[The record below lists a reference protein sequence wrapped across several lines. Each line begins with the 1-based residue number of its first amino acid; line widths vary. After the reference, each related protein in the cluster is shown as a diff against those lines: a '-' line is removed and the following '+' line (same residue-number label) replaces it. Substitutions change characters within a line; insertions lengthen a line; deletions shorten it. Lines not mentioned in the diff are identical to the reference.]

1 MVEEC
6 LARLPEQLR
15 EVSALPGGTLP
26 DEMPETLLILWK
38 KRAEEAAAMQ
48 LPAIYATDWLRYSR
62 TGDRAEYE
70 SRYFPRR
77 RRLTD
82 LVCGALA
89 GEPGLEDA
97 ILDTIWAICEE
108 TAWQLPAHNTYIR
121 DTPSLEWPDPER
133 PIVDLFAAET
143 GGLLACASNVLGKRL
158 PGEAH
163 RRVSREIE
171 RRILTPYLHEHFW
184 WMGNGEEPM
193 CNWTTWC
200 TQNVLL
206 CALMLPQTD
215 EVRRAVI
222 RRAAGS
228 LDCFLK
234 DYGEDGCCNEG
245 AHYYNHAGLCLFGCL
260 ELLCAAAPG
269 AFDSLWHE
277 PKIRAIAAYIFRMH
291 ISGPYYVNFADCS
304 PVIGRR
310 GAREFC
316 FARRTENLPMAIF
329 AARDW
334 KEGLAHPE
342 PDADISRINL
352 WYQMIEAAAAED
364 MLNAAQ
370 QSAPAAGDCFLS
382 SAGVLRADRGSWQLA
397 AKAGCNGDSHN
408 HNDTGSVI
416 LYRDGR
422 PVLIDL
428 GVETYTQKTFSPQ
441 RYEIWTMQSAW
452 HNLPTFDGVMQE
464 AGAQYAASDV
474 ETRFEPQRVSMKMEL
489 AGAWPKDAGLD
500 SFVRTLTLTEDGLKL
515 HDACR
520 GTYRSAFLSL
530 LTCDKP
536 VPEENGLS
544 LPGLAGLRIETDAGA
559 PEIDCV
565 EITDARLRIAWPR
578 FVYRIRIP
586 FMSDVTVTV
595 C

>member
-1 MVEEC
+1 
-6 LARLPEQLR
+6 
-15 EVSALPGGTLP
+15 
-26 DEMPETLLILWK
+26 
-38 KRAEEAAAMQ
+38 
-48 LPAIYATDWLRYSR
+48 
-62 TGDRAEYE
+62 
-70 SRYFPRR
+70 
-77 RRLTD
+77 
-82 LVCGALA
+82 
-89 GEPGLEDA
+89 
-97 ILDTIWAICEE
+97 
-108 TAWQLPAHNTYIR
+108 
-121 DTPSLEWPDPER
+121 
-133 PIVDLFAAET
+133 
-143 GGLLACASNVLGKRL
+143 
-158 PGEAH
+158 
-163 RRVSREIE
+163 
-171 RRILTPYLHEHFW
+171 
-184 WMGNGEEPM
+184 MGNGEEPM

-316 FARRTENLPMAIF
+316 FARRTDNLPMAIF

-334 KEGLAHPE
+334 EEGLAHPE

-382 SAGVLRADRGSWQLA
+382 SAGVLRSGPRIMA
-397 AKAGCNGDSHN
+397 ARSQSGLQRRQPQSQRHRKRHS
-408 HNDTGSVI
+408 
-416 LYRDGR
+416 YRDGR

-530 LTCDKP
+530 LTCEKP
-536 VPEENGLS
+536 VRENGLS